1 MATMNEKSQPTV
13 NVSRFLRGINFPAQ
27 KQDLLLNAKQN
38 QADREVIDLIQ
49 KLDDR
54 EYDNISDVM
63 KAFDKVPFS
72 VKKEQPQ
79 PQSREQVK
87 QARR

>member
-1 MATMNEKSQPTV
+1 MATIGDKSKPTV
-13 NVSRFLRGINFPAQ
+13 NVSRFLRGIDFPAQ

-54 EYDNISDVM
+54 EYDDISDVM
-63 KAFDKVPFS
+63 KAFDKVPLS
-72 VKKEQPQ
+72 VKKQEQQ
-79 PQSREQVK
+79 PQSRVQVK